1 MQKWDCNI
9 NPAWSFSQELL
20 TLPYF
25 EENDVL
31 YDVESLFTNILVKEI
46 IDHIMDQILYA
57 EKGTTNLRELN
68 I

>member
-1 MQKWDCNI
+1 MQKWDYNI

-20 TLPYF
+20 TLPCL
-25 EENDVL
+25 EEKDVL